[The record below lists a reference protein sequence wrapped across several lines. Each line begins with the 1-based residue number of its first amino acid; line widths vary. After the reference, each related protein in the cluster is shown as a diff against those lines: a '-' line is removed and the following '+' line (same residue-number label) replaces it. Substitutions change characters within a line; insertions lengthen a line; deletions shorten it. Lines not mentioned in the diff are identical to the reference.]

1 MQRAGCAISAGK
13 GEVCAP
19 EIGAVC
25 GSGKV
30 RNMIKAKN
38 VSSLLLQAVAFL
50 HGKEVKNHMLYV
62 LAHMNFHYFH
72 LLHVKIVV

>member
-1 MQRAGCAISAGK
+1 
-13 GEVCAP
+13 
-19 EIGAVC
+19 
-25 GSGKV
+25 
-30 RNMIKAKN
+30 MIKAKN

-62 LAHMNFHYFH
+62 LARMNFHYFH